1 MRRTQ
6 IRSVV
11 LASLG
16 LGLLVLVPASAGA
29 APILG
34 PCPTGIICSDVLV
47 FTLNGPNI
55 TDPTTGG
62 GTQTLH
68 WLEGGGEAVTESIDF
83 EIPNNVDFNALNGS
97 VVNLLEPGS
106 LTDCH
111 PRVTG
116 TCGVYSDDISVGI
129 AHERGSQFTE
139 IRVTLHSDQEGRSD
153 VVQGLFE
160 TGHPQ
165 DITGL
170 LFAGATQTGAFLNQ
184 FPLWTFG
191 GYTAQVLVTSDG
203 EATPV
208 PEPASLM
215 LLGTGLV
222 GLAGT
227 IRRRRR

>member
-6 IRSVV
+6 IRSVLLV
-11 LASLG
+11 LLG

-29 APILG
+29 APILVD
-34 PCPTGIICSDVLV
+34 PCAAAGAVCSDVLT

-62 GTQTLH
+62 GTQTKS
-68 WLEGGGEAVTESIDF
+68 WLEGTGEPVNESIDF
-83 EIPNNVDFNALNGS
+83 EIPFNDAFNDLNGK

-106 LTDCH
+106 LTGCH
-111 PRVTG
+111 PGVTG
-116 TCGVYSDDISVGI
+116 TCGVYSDDISVRIG
-129 AHERGSQFTE
+129 HERGSQFTE
-139 IRVTLHSDQEGRSD
+139 IRVTLNSDQEGRSD

-165 DITGL
+165 DITTL
-170 LFAGATQTGAFLNQ
+170 LFGSLLDGSGAYTGS
-184 FPLWTFG
+184 
-191 GYTAQVLVTSDG
+191 VLVTSDA
-203 EATPV
+203 ETTTTPV
-208 PEPASLM
+208 PEPASLL